1 MRSLIMLT
9 IIVNIYVKPEYR
21 NEFIPATLK
30 NVKNSLLEP
39 VVIRFDFFENA
50 NEDNAFIL
58 IEVYKSREAQLEH
71 KKTPHY
77 NEWREQVEK
86 MMLEPRVSTNYKNI
100 LQDNVLA

>member
-1 MRSLIMLT
+1 MLT
-9 IIVNIYVKPEYR
+9 VIVNIYIKPEYR
-21 NEFIPATLK
+21 DEFIPATLK

-39 VVIRFDFFENA
+39 GVIRFDFCENA

-58 IEVYKSREAQLEH
+58 IEAYKSKEALIEH

-86 MMLEPRVSTNYKNI
+86 MMSKPRSSNVYKSD
-100 LQDNVLA
+100 LQ